1 MNIKEKIEKL
11 LRLGQSPNENEAKA
25 AMLKARELMMRHKL
39 SEKDFENKTNEEIVR
54 LKTGI
59 FYTARAYV
67 WVMNLACVIAPNYA
81 CNYYVEQGYRAQ
93 KSEVI
98 ICGFKE
104 DAELC
109 AHVFKYAYD
118 CVHTKIKEMKR
129 SMKREDSY
137 TVKSYCFSYAFGFA
151 DGLRE
156 SYRQQTEKNVQE
168 WGLVAVVAPEVRAI
182 TKDMGKIKN
191 SSNTFLSA
199 NCYNSGYDDGSNFT
213 IKNKLEESYAN

>member
-39 SEKDFENKTNEEIVR
+39 SEKDFENKTNEKIVR

-59 FYTARAYV
+59 FHTARAYM
-67 WVMNLACVIAPNYA
+67 WVIDLAHVIAPNYA

-93 KSEVI
+93 KSEVV

-104 DAELC
+104 DAKLC

-118 CVHTKIKEMKR
+118 CVNTKIKEMKK
-129 SMKREDSY
+129 SMKGEDSY
-137 TVKSYCFSYAFGFA
+137 TVRSYCFSYAFGFI
-151 DGLRE
+151 DGLQE
-156 SYRQQTEKNVQE
+156 SYRQQTEENGQE

-182 TKDMGKIKN
+182 TKDMERLKN
-191 SSNTFLSA
+191 NTDTFLSA